1 VFVNTPF
8 RLDVMPKL
16 NVDLTLKGLSIAF
29 FLEALVMYLA
39 TSVIIWAMI
48 TGAATALASDA
59 VLALLTA
66 SAALWLTLAARAI
79 RKKKR
84 WARSAGVFWQL
95 IQLTIAFGTFEASL
109 IGGLAIA
116 IPSVLVFLVL
126 FNKQIVEATMEQRD

>member
-1 VFVNTPF
+1 
-8 RLDVMPKL
+8 MPKL

-39 TSVIIWAMI
+39 TGVIIWAMI

-66 SAALWLTLAARAI
+66 SAALWLTLA
-79 RKKKR
+79 
-84 WARSAGVFWQL
+84 ARSAGVFWQL